1 MTDETHQLLLM
12 INNLVGMAVLFR
24 GACWYALHV
33 ME

>member
-12 INNLVGMAVLFR
+12 INNIVGMAVLFR
-24 GACWYALHV
+24 GACWYV